1 MRGTFR
7 AALPLAM
14 TRRARVLVVDDE
26 LGVRES
32 LRAILGAEYEV
43 LTASTGEEAL
53 EILDRERVDVITLDL
68 RMPGI
73 PGLTVLERAKRIDAD
88 VEVLVITG
96 YGSFDTA
103 LEGLRHRA
111 FDYLTKPFETDR
123 VRALVEKA
131 VASRA
136 TARLLKAAPENMLAG
151 LSHEFRTPLNVIMG
165 YSTMLREE
173 ACGSLSEDQRQALD
187 RIQSNSSTLLSYME
201 TLFYLAELDRGMVP
215 VATSEVRVST
225 LLGRVRDELGARA
238 REKGLTLTVEAE
250 ADLVFTTDEDKL
262 LRLLRVLADNAVR
275 YTQIGHV
282 VLAAR
287 PIAGGVVLE
296 VHDTGPGLPRDVLG
310 ETRAALAGS
319 PPGDG
324 NVRLGFGLRL
334 AQRLVH
340 LLGAALSI
348 DTGPEGTT
356 FRIALA
362 DLADS
367 RTQPLAS
374 NG

>member
-1 MRGTFR
+1 
-7 AALPLAM
+7 M